1 MCRSADHTLGVQ
13 GALEGPAPS
22 VCSGIEGSTQGES
35 AGVKVMQKGS

>member
-13 GALEGPAPS
+13 GMLEGPAPL

-35 AGVKVMQKGS
+35 AGVKVM